1 MAAVFPLDTTKP
13 WIFNGV
19 TYEYDTSEDRWYVV
33 STVATDQVVDSISD
47 NKSQIDVLDT
57 IIDQEIDNR
66 TALLNAAAAKNN
78 QQDAAILELDARV
91 DAIGA
96 TAGILEFKGS
106 YRYVLEKSQSA
117 CDAAL
122 VVALEQG
129 VEQYT
134 ALRAHSDCVAAIGD
148 PLEQGTF
155 TSIGTLDQSSAEE
168 LVIANTDI
176 DGISYDW
183 ENLLETGDYI
193 EIVEESQQDTVL
205 YQVIADPIRS
215 GTEERIRVKHI
226 KETGAGDGNFNLQ
239 EVSEIRVIKQS
250 LGLDPVEADKRY
262 QQRPYSVI
270 FSDTTP
276 TTGQAEDGVLRNGEL
291 WYDTTD
297 LELFVWNNNAWTS
310 SAKPPSQDV
319 LIQSIIND
327 VDNLNTTIYNEAQ
340 RFNSLVSD
348 LIIENN
354 IYYSDGPPVGD
365 ITGTLRN
372 GDLWIDSDDLA
383 IKFYSQGQ
391 WINPDRQVG
400 GDYLE
405 TTGGEM
411 TGKLLLK
418 RPRTNSAGN
427 NLVIHGRIGGTDGQV
442 LLKDYQRQNSSTS
455 DDYILYYGEC
465 TSEHML
471 LNRKHGDARYVRPT
485 GDVTLDTKFTVAHNG
500 DQKFQITANN
510 VDSFKLARFQQGLV
524 IKAPNQSI
532 SGDNSFAAYP
542 DYTYYS
548 GRIQNDNDL
557 VNKKYVDDHV
567 SNADEFVYKA
577 GNNLDSEDFED
588 PYYDGKFSGSSNM
601 ITNDNAFWYFS
612 DVDQNGKMLNLM
624 EHASSDDQRIPI
636 QIGTYEGTYL
646 TDPNVN
652 REGFKV
658 VYSGY
663 VTQVFRMTK
672 GPINNKVFTPGWELY
687 LELGNGTSGIAADT
701 IKVGGT
707 YQIKFGGVI

>member
-19 TYEYDTSEDRWYVV
+19 TYEYDASEDRWYVV
-33 STVATDQVVDSISD
+33 STVATDQVVE
-47 NKSQIDVLDT
+47 NIDTLN
-57 IIDQEIDNR
+57 QEIIRGFDER
-66 TALLNAAAAKNN
+66 DSLIQLGTSKNN
-78 QQDAAILELDARV
+78 QQDAAIAELDARV
-91 DAIGA
+91 DALSAASGS
-96 TAGILEFKGS
+96 LQFKGR
-106 YRYVLEKSQSA
+106 YKYVLEKTDAS

-122 VVALEQG
+122 AEALLQG
-129 VEQYT
+129 VDQVT
-134 ALRAHSDCVAAIGD
+134 ALRAHSDCITAVGA
-148 PLEQGTF
+148 PLEVGTF
-155 TSIGTLDQSSAEE
+155 TSVGTLDQQATEE
-168 LVIANTDI
+168 LIITTQDL
-176 DGISYDW
+176 DGLLFDW
-183 ENLLETGDYI
+183 ENLLEDQDYI
-193 EIVEESQQDTVL
+193 ELVENTQGDTVL
-205 YQVIADPIRS
+205 YQVISDPIRNNE
-215 GTEERIRVKHI
+215 EERIRVKFI
-226 KETGAGDGNFNLQ
+226 KETGSGDGNFNLQ
-239 EVSEIRVIKQS
+239 EVSEIRVFKASQ
-250 LGLDPVEADKRY
+250 GLDLTEADLRY
-262 QQRPYSVI
+262 TQKPYVVY
-270 FSDTTP
+270 FEDNASDITP
-276 TTGQAEDGVLRNGEL
+276 VHSSGELKNGEL
-291 WYDTTD
+291 WYDTD
-297 LELFVWNNNAWTS
+297 SLELFTWNNTAWT
-310 SAKPPSQDV
+310 ATARPPSADGTFQA
-319 LIQSIIND
+319 LSAD
-327 VDNLNTTIYNEAQ
+327 VDQLRQDAYVDAQ
-340 RFNSLVSD
+340 RLNSVVSD
-348 LIIENN
+348 ALLENN

-372 GDLWIDSDDLA
+372 GDLWVDSDDLS

-405 TTGGEM
+405 KTGGEM
-411 TGKLLLK
+411 TGKVVMK

-427 NLVIHGRIGGTDGQV
+427 NLVIHGRIGGVDGQT

-455 DDYILYYGEC
+455 DDYIVYYGEC

-577 GNNLDSEDFED
+577 ANNLDSEDFED

-601 ITNDNAFWYFS
+601 ITNTNAFWYFS